1 MWKALFNLFG
11 QLLTLARDT
20 DRNQREIENLR
31 EELGNLT
38 LVVHGLAHEIRRMAE
53 HEAHER
59 ERLTL
64 RLENELLRLGGRLPA
79 GKPKVLPPNR
89 GP

>member
-20 DRNQREIENLR
+20 DRNRTEIERLR
-31 EELGNLT
+31 EELDSLT
-38 LVVHGLAHEIRRMAE
+38 LLVHGLAHEIRRVGD

-59 ERLTL
+59 EKWALK
-64 RLENELLRLGGRLPA
+64 LENELLRFEGRLPGGERKA
-79 GKPKVLPPNR
+79 LPN
-89 GP
+89 GG